1 MLDSDF
7 WRDLAE
13 KFRAIKDPHNKLHA
27 IWQYTVKVDEQPPPF
42 AEWNF
47 GISDQRMLSV
57 RYEFETV
64 ARRGGPKV
72 HPYMDSLIGWLEALR
87 ESGLNAEMSGSGIK
101 STPDG
106 ALTDRTY
113 SGRIS
118 RICEAS
124 ADLCK
129 QYESL
134 ALEMERV
141 AQVQEEARIKSEPH
155 NAYRAALDENEGR
168 PEAPETEPEA
178 QPGESTPKSEGEM
191 SDCKAR
197 RRASVDTFLQ
207 QCNRQSSAPI
217 RRRHIW
223 LSVGHSKGRQ
233 FEYWQGCDPKATM
246 EDHGSF
252 GRILRM
258 KPGSSSLF
266 SGRKAF

>member
-27 IWQYTVKVDEQPPPF
+27 IWQYTAKVGEPSPPF
-42 AEWNF
+42 AEWKF
-47 GISDQRMLSV
+47 GMSDQRMLSV

-72 HPYMDSLIGWLEALR
+72 YPYMESLTGWLEALR
-87 ESGLNAEMSGSGIK
+87 GSGLNAEMSGSGVK
-101 STPDG
+101 SNPDG
-106 ALTDRTY
+106 TITDHTY
-113 SGRIS
+113 SGRIV

-134 ALEMERV
+134 ALEAERM
-141 AQVQEEARIKSEPH
+141 AQVQEEARIKAEQY
-155 NAYRAALDENEGR
+155 NADRAALDENENSIET
-168 PEAPETEPEA
+168 PPET
-178 QPGESTPKSEGEM
+178 QPAENEI
-191 SDCKAR
+191 SDCKTR
-197 RRASVDTFLQ
+197 RRASVDAFLQ
-207 QCNRQSSAPI
+207 QCNRQSSTPI

-246 EDHGSF
+246 EDHGNF
-252 GRILRM
+252 GRILRT
-258 KPGSSSLF
+258 KPEEFLTILRQKGLL
-266 SGRKAF
+266 K